1 MARICPALQ
10 QLLNTKEV
18 STTENLATTPRRKP
32 IKWSVLG
39 FGLPITATIE
49 RMNRRVGAGLPLAT
63 MAKHDGKHASGLPK
77 PARGVKAAVT
87 KAKTPKAQKVAKV
100 KAKPKKIKVIK
111 AVQSVTIVAPPT
123 ATAREIAEAANKAAG
138 RPIAYAVTSKP
149 KINLILVLDKSGSM
163 DGLRRIAAATQ
174 LDAMM
179 TKVRQEFD
187 PNSPLQVVEF
197 ADQARQTFN
206 GIVNNTINYPFCSGN
221 TALNDGVVMGLGLA
235 QISSLPSIIYVF
247 TDGEE
252 NRSANSISTTKDNV
266 TAALAKG
273 NITLV
278 GIGPKPDYFKSVG
291 FPEGN
296 ILNWTGNAADLTAK
310 VAPAVTRGVE
320 AVATAVKQGKTKINH
335 FFLDIEVK
343 LDEVQKKCVDVT
355 STMERRNVQQG
366 GVAIREYVEKHCKL
380 YTYVDGAYFYKLVT
394 REKLLKDR
402 RIVISHRD
410 DTTGKL
416 YSGPMARTLLGLPTD
431 RDIKV
436 EPGSLGKWSV
446 FVQSASPT
454 RKTVK
459 DTEFLWDKT
468 ATGNV
473 KPTWTV
479 GAKKPYPRLVRC
491 SKQTPC
497 LKSPPR
503 AR

>member
-32 IKWSVLG
+32 IRWSVLMHAPG
-39 FGLPITATIE
+39 GETEIVTITATIE
-49 RMNRRVGAGLPLAT
+49 RMNRRVGAGLPLTT

-77 PARGVKAAVT
+77 PSKVKA
-87 KAKTPKAQKVAKV
+87 KPEKVAKV
-100 KAKPKKIKVIK
+100 KALKVKVPKPKK
-111 AVQSVTIVAPPT
+111 
-123 ATAREIAEAANKAAG
+123 
-138 RPIAYAVTSKP
+138 PIAAPTTITIPISTQPAQAQVQASPSKP
-149 KINLILVLDKSGSM
+149 KINLVLVLDKSSSM
-163 DGLRRIAAATQ
+163 EGARRIAAATQ
-174 LDAMM
+174 LDAMIA
-179 TKVRQEFD
+179 KVRQEFD
-187 PNSPLQVVEF
+187 PYSPLQTVEF
-197 ADQARQTFN
+197 AERAYPVFAGQITN
-206 GIVNNTINYPFCSGN
+206 IINYPSCYGN
-221 TALNDGVVMGLGLA
+221 TALNDGVIKGLELA
-235 QISSLPSIIYVF
+235 QAASLPSIVYVF

-252 NRSANSISTTKDNV
+252 NRSSNGITSTRSFV

-278 GIGPKPDYFKSVG
+278 GIGPSKDYFKSVG

-296 ILNWTGNAADLTAK
+296 ILNWTGNASDLTAK

-320 AVATAVKQGKTKINH
+320 AVATAVKQGKAKIDH
-335 FFLDIEVK
+335 FFLDVDGVK

-366 GVAIREYVEKHCKL
+366 GMAIREYVEKHCKL

-394 REKLLKDR
+394 KEKLLKDR

-410 DTTGKL
+410 DTTSKL

-431 RDIKV
+431 RDVEV

-473 KPTWTV
+473 KPTFEYK
-479 GAKKPYPRLVRC
+479 AKVKP
-491 SKQTPC
+491 
-497 LKSPPR
+497 
-503 AR
+503 

>member
-18 STTENLATTPRRKP
+18 STTENLAATSRRKP
-32 IKWSVLG
+32 IKWVVLIANWSDSSG
-39 FGLPITATIE
+39 SSATSTIITATIE

-63 MAKHDGKHASGLPK
+63 MALHDGKHASGLPK
-77 PARGVKAAVT
+77 PVKAS
-87 KAKTPKAQKVAKV
+87 KAKTVKVAKV
-100 KAKPKKIKVIK
+100 KTPKPTKIKVVKTKRAIK
-111 AVQSVTIVAPPT
+111 VVSPMT
-123 ATAREIAEAANKAAG
+123 ATTKEIVDVTNKVMGQTVAFAT
-138 RPIAYAVTSKP
+138 TSKP
-149 KINLILVLDKSGSM
+149 KINLILVLDKSSSM
-163 DGLRRIAAATQ
+163 DGARRISAATQ

-179 TKVRQEFD
+179 EKARQEFD
-187 PNSPLQVVEF
+187 VTSPLQVVEF
-197 ADQARQTFN
+197 ADHARPVFTGQIKDF
-206 GIVNNTINYPFCSGN
+206 VNYPACYGN
-221 TALNDGVVMGLGLA
+221 TALNDGVGLGLNLI
-235 QISSLPSIIYVF
+235 QFSSLPSIVYVF

-252 NRSANSISTTKDNV
+252 NSSLNNISSTRALV

-296 ILNWTGNAADLTAK
+296 ILNWTGNAADLTTA

-320 AVATAVKQGKTKINH
+320 AVASAVKQGKTKIDH
-335 FFLDIEVK
+335 FFLDIDAVS
-343 LDEVQKKCVDVT
+343 LQDAAKKCVDVT

-366 GVAIREYVEKHCKL
+366 GMAIREYVEKHCKL

-394 REKLLKDR
+394 KEKLLKDR
-402 RIVISHRD
+402 HIVISHRD
-410 DTTGKL
+410 DATGKL

-431 RDIKV
+431 RDVEV

-473 KPTWTV
+473 KPTWTI
-479 GAKKPYPRLVRC
+479 GAKKP
-491 SKQTPC
+491 
-497 LKSPPR
+497 
-503 AR
+503 